1 MLKEMNKK
9 DLIAINKLVQVATA
23 DSDDKIM
30 KYIIEL
36 NKAEKALFVEIFQ
49 PSGKFAVCLR
59 KDMDDIVE
67 DGLIPILD
75 SKEFDDILTKIIDG
89 DKVDISVK
97 DNKVL
102 IKASKDTINNDI
114 ELPFF
119 EEEED
124 EKQSRENVKTAFKT
138 RKYGNANNILTFYK
152 KAILEKNEDIKPE
165 DIKPEDIKPDAT
177 CKLDIKKLNIKN
189 ITDIFDKGAIELS
202 AKKGKF
208 YLTVGGGKQK
218 QAKNIRR
225 TIKKGETKDG
235 ETKDPMNIKGECTV
249 LIKDANCFSLLS
261 TFSGLVN
268 IDMKKDFPLVLKKKI
283 PEHKIGI
290 CYLISLLEDI
300 EE

>member
-9 DLIAINKLVQVATA
+9 DLIEINKLVQVATA

-36 NKAEKALFVEIFQ
+36 NEKEKALFVEIFQ

-59 KDMDDIVE
+59 KEMNDITE

-75 SKEFDDILTKIIDG
+75 SKEFNDILTKIIDG
-89 DKVDISVK
+89 DNVDISIK

-102 IKASKDTINNDI
+102 IKASKDTIDNYI

-119 EEEED
+119 EEDDD

-138 RKYGNANNILTFYK
+138 RNYGNVNNILTFYK
-152 KAILEKNEDIKPE
+152 KAIPKDTKPE
-165 DIKPEDIKPDAT
+165 DIKPKDLKPDAT
-177 CKLDIKKLNIKN
+177 CKLDIKKLNIKH
-189 ITDIFDKGAIELS
+189 ITEVFTEGAIELS

-208 YLTVGGGKQK
+208 ELTVGGGKQK
-218 QAKNIRR
+218 KAKNIRR
-225 TIKKGETKDG
+225 TVKKGETKEG

-261 TFSGLVN
+261 TYSGLVN

-290 CYLISLLEDI
+290 CYLISLLEDL